1 MKKLTKYLFIITLF
15 FISIPYV
22 LAKDTTLYF
31 FYGEGCPH
39 CAKEEIF
46 LKEMEEKYQNLKIK
60 RYETYGNLDNKG
72 LMNQYKQKFGVTAR
86 GIPFTVVGENYVY
99 GYSDTYREKI
109 ENMIRED
116 LGLEKITYETNSNL
130 EKEEKEE
137 IKEEQEIST
146 FSNKTIIV
154 ILTFFVLVMSFI
166 LILSKTFLSK
176 KYVKY

>member
-60 RYETYGNLDNKG
+60 RYETYGNLDNYKG
-72 LMNQYKQKFGVTAR
+72 HVGDVCELIRVAVTSQTMTPDLYE
-86 GIPFTVVGENYVY
+86 IL
-99 GYSDTYREKI
+99 KI
-109 ENMIRED
+109 LDKESIKNRIIMF
-116 LGLEKITYETNSNL
+116 KETL
-130 EKEEKEE
+130 
-137 IKEEQEIST
+137 
-146 FSNKTIIV
+146 
-154 ILTFFVLVMSFI
+154 
-166 LILSKTFLSK
+166 
-176 KYVKY
+176 